1 MSMAHVATWKIER
14 VKQLVDMIV
23 SSPVIGIANIEG
35 IPARQIQ
42 KMRRNL
48 INKTSMVVSKNTLFN
63 LAFKEAAKQKEGI
76 DRLIEV
82 IDGPTALI
90 ATQLNPFKLFKELES
105 TKTEAPAKGGE
116 IATEDIE
123 VKAGQTSFKPGPIV
137 GELQKAGIPA
147 KIEGGAVV
155 ISKDKVMVKQGEKIP
170 AVVAKVLTRLEIYPL
185 TVGLDL
191 RGVFE
196 DGTFFP
202 KAVLQID
209 DAIYINNVR
218 LASVQAM
225 NLAIYAGYTTKITI
239 KPLLLK
245 AHSDALNL
253 AINAEIFTKES
264 IDVLLQ
270 KANVQMLS
278 LALKTQ
284 DALDDDLRTLLSLP
298 TKELKKSEEVE
309 KEKKEKPAEIKK
321 EKEAEKKKEEKP
333 AEIKK
338 EKKKEKE
345 KTDEDKNEDKNQQKG
360 G

>member
-1 MSMAHVATWKIER
+1 MAHVATWKIER

-23 SSPVIGIANIEG
+23 SSPVIGIANVEG

-48 INKTSMVVSKNTLFN
+48 INKTSMIVSKNTLFD
-63 LAFKEAAKQKEGI
+63 LAFKEAAKQKKGI

-209 DAIYINNVR
+209 EAIYINNVR
-218 LASVQAM
+218 LAAVQAM
-225 NLAIYAGYTTKITI
+225 NLAIYASYTTKITI

-253 AINAEIFTKES
+253 AINAGIFTKES

-278 LALKTQ
+278 LSLKIQ
-284 DALDDDLRTLLSLP
+284 DALDDDLKARLALP

-309 KEKKEKPAEIKK
+309 KEK
-321 EKEAEKKKEEKP
+321 EEKP

-338 EKKKEKE
+338 EKKEEVEKAQPEKE
-345 KTDEDKNEDKNQQKG
+345 KTDENEDRNQQKG

>member
-1 MSMAHVATWKIER
+1 
-14 VKQLVDMIV
+14 MIV

-48 INKTSMVVSKNTLFN
+48 INKTSMVVSKNTLFD
-63 LAFKEAAKQKEGI
+63 LALKEAAKQKEGI
-76 DRLIEV
+76 DRLIEI

-209 DAIYINNVR
+209 ETIYINNVR
-218 LASVQAM
+218 LAAVQAM

-253 AINAEIFTKES
+253 AVNAKIFTKES

-298 TKELKKSEEVE
+298 TKELKKE
-309 KEKKEKPAEIKK
+309 EKPVEIKK
-321 EKEAEKKKEEKP
+321 EKEEEVEKAQPEKEKTDEIKKEKEVEKEKEEKP
-333 AEIKK
+333 VEIKK
-338 EKKKEKE
+338 EKKEEVEKAQPEKE
-345 KTDEDKNEDKNQQKG
+345 KTDENKDKN
-360 G
+360 